1 MSDHGS
7 EQGQASVELVALLPI
22 LFAVLLASWQGVLA
36 GQAWWLVA
44 GAARA
49 GARADL
55 VGADPLVAARREL
68 PGGLRRGVTVHRG
81 GGELVVRLAI
91 PAIGGLGRVG
101 TATARAR
108 AAETGR

>member
-7 EQGQASVELVALLPI
+7 ERGQASVELVALLPI
-22 LFAVLLASWQGVLA
+22 LAAVLLACWQGVVA

-55 VGADPLVAARREL
+55 VGADPLTAARREL
-68 PGGLRRGVTVHRG
+68 PGGLRRRLTVRRS

-91 PAIGGLGRVG
+91 PAIAGLGRLG

-108 AAETGR
+108 AGATGR

>member
-1 MSDHGS
+1 MVDDGS

-22 LFAVLLASWQGVLA
+22 LFAVLLASWQGVVA
-36 GQAWWLVA
+36 GQAWWLAA

-55 VGADPLVAARREL
+55 VGADPLAAARREL
-68 PGGLRRGVTVHRG
+68 PGGLRGRLTVRRS
-81 GGELVVRLAI
+81 GGELVVQLGI
-91 PAIGGLGRVG
+91 PAIAGLGSLG

-108 AAETGR
+108 AAESGS